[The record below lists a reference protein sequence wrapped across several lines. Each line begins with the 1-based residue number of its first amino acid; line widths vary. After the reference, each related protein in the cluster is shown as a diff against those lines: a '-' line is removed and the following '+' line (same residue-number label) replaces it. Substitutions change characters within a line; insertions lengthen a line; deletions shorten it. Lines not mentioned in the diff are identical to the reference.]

1 MVGNKFE
8 KNHSRDQE
16 KGKQMTKETLVSRMR
31 LKLMGLLQVK
41 QTDDSRSHT
50 NDLMV
55 DDTQPKTVI

>member
-1 MVGNKFE
+1 
-8 KNHSRDQE
+8 
-16 KGKQMTKETLVSRMR
+16 MR

-55 DDTQPKTVI
+55 DDTQPKTVIWDRYILKMYIHLFI